1 VRPALVLSTLVL
13 IAVAGC
19 GDVHFVPSPFTPQ
32 EVELIYSPQEH
43 ITVVRWRV
51 DASAPVAQTRFEL
64 LGSDGNYSPIDF
76 TQSAFTGGITD
87 CTFGG
92 GSCAQYIVRGQ
103 YQVDP
108 GARPVIAVHD
118 LYGVLPGGP
127 ATTKTLDDKHDL
139 SIDSFFHPGNAS
151 VTINISDPI
160 GTAEP
165 YHFPRPFERAMW
177 SAYGLCVSDRAPDDV
192 SFSPLDDKTGTFDSP
207 QPLTVDGTY
216 CVGTRAIPQDG
227 GDSTLLQL
235 RIATLPEVTTATK
248 TYVPE
253 VERSPVIFQLILDL
267 EIPVPDRCADTIQK
281 LEDLTQ
287 RYLMGGGVPVHKLP
301 TINLSGP
308 SSPCAQTDTRALPS
322 TEMSQALKQL
332 VTTLPGPHQ
341 QYHMMYFNNLDAPVP
356 SALQT
361 SIRALENNLSAAPSG
376 YQVKTFSWLFSPL
389 VAAASTSDLG
399 WWAYWPWQTPDKNFE
414 LKLADYSLR
423 SLPYTTQTHDDNKPV
438 PLLSPDEVTAFDG
451 DFIKVCVPS
460 APIRRWAQLPFPH
473 EIVDPSWQ
481 ITAAD
486 PPSYL
491 VDLETQTVV
500 EAGKYVEASVT
511 VKYQICSRYCVD
523 HPFLATTDTGQD
535 SWMESTLCASDF

>member
-1 VRPALVLSTLVL
+1 
-13 IAVAGC
+13 
-19 GDVHFVPSPFTPQ
+19 
-32 EVELIYSPQEH
+32 
-43 ITVVRWRV
+43 
-51 DASAPVAQTRFEL
+51 
-64 LGSDGNYSPIDF
+64 
-76 TQSAFTGGITD
+76 
-87 CTFGG
+87 
-92 GSCAQYIVRGQ
+92 
-103 YQVDP
+103 
-108 GARPVIAVHD
+108 
-118 LYGVLPGGP
+118 
-127 ATTKTLDDKHDL
+127 
-139 SIDSFFHPGNAS
+139 
-151 VTINISDPI
+151 
-160 GTAEP
+160 
-165 YHFPRPFERAMW
+165 
-177 SAYGLCVSDRAPDDV
+177 
-192 SFSPLDDKTGTFDSP
+192 
-207 QPLTVDGTY
+207 
-216 CVGTRAIPQDG
+216 
-227 GDSTLLQL
+227 
-235 RIATLPEVTTATK
+235 
-248 TYVPE
+248 
-253 VERSPVIFQLILDL
+253 
-267 EIPVPDRCADTIQK
+267 
-281 LEDLTQ
+281 
-287 RYLMGGGVPVHKLP
+287 
-301 TINLSGP
+301 
-308 SSPCAQTDTRALPS
+308 
-322 TEMSQALKQL
+322 
-332 VTTLPGPHQ
+332 
-341 QYHMMYFNNLDAPVP
+341 MMYFNNLDAPVP

-523 HPFLATTDTGQD
+523 HPFLATIDTG
-535 SWMESTLCASDF
+535 